1 MSFEAK
7 TIIVER
13 KILHISALRYH
24 VTPPYCDVLYYRNK
38 QSNKYNFKI
47 FFLTKNLWSRIRYK
61 YFNYNIPSATLI
73 STDDPHHLKI

>member
-7 TIIVER
+7 TITIIVER

-38 QSNKYNFKI
+38 QSNKV
-47 FFLTKNLWSRIRYK
+47 
-61 YFNYNIPSATLI
+61 
-73 STDDPHHLKI
+73 

>member
-7 TIIVER
+7 TINVER

-47 FFLTKNLWSRIRYK
+47 FFLTKNL
-61 YFNYNIPSATLI
+61 
-73 STDDPHHLKI
+73 